1 MNQHTFRIELE
12 RTGETEPLDGGT
24 ITVTGRDYDAYDEHD
39 ALADLMSGS
48 LPEQL
53 DLTLP
58 GFVRWRGHLMPAGDF
73 RRLSL
78 TLVAKAKAPAGE

>member
-1 MNQHTFRIELE
+1 MNQHTFRVELE
-12 RTGETEPLDGGT
+12 RTGESEPLDGGT
-24 ITVTGRDYDAYDEHD
+24 LTVTGKDYDGYDED
-39 ALADLMSGS
+39 SALADLMAGS

-53 DLTLP
+53 DLSLS

-78 TLVAKAKAPAGE
+78 SLVAKAKGAE